1 MSSKNIISP
10 NFTSNDDFTEERTI
24 QQYPNERTFSKNLVE
39 CNNGST
45 MESQIINEGK

>member
-39 CNNGST
+39 CSNGST